1 MSQDTAPRY
10 ADFITKLPL
19 ADLPFAGVR
28 ANLLAAPLG
37 QVAFFTLPAGMSV
50 PAHSHGAQWGIVVA
64 GGIELTIG
72 GVKGIYRQG
81 DSYHVGDG
89 VVHSVVV
96 LEDCLAIDVFAD
108 PDRYRPKP

>member
-1 MSQDTAPRY
+1 MSQTEAPRY
-10 ADFITKLPL
+10 ADFIHKLPL
-19 ADLPFAGVR
+19 ADLPFDGVK
-28 ANLLAAPLG
+28 ANLLAGPLG

-64 GGIELTIG
+64 GSIELTIG
-72 GVKGIYRQG
+72 GHKGVYRQG
-81 DSYHVGDG
+81 DSYHVGAG

-108 PDRYRPKP
+108 PGRYQTKA